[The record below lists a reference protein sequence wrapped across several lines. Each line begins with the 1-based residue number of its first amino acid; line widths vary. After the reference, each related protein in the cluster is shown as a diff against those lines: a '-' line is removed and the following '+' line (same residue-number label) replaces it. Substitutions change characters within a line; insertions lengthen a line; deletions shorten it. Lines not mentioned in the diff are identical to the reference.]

1 MNNIIADSTNEMY
14 RWFDILNEK
23 YFNNSLSRPV
33 ITIQKTRKNNLGHF
47 TLDKV
52 WTDIENEEGMFY
64 EINIASQS
72 LNRDINEIVGT
83 LLHECVHFWNRVND
97 IKDCSGNIHNKKF
110 KKKAE
115 EVGLIVTKGKSVGWG
130 YTTNSDELNEFITN
144 TIKPNKEVF
153 QYYCSFPMKQKV
165 ANKTSFKY
173 VCRGCGMKVRA
184 KSGCSIMCGACQ
196 LELNM
201 EE

>member
-52 WTDIENEEGMFY
+52 WADVENEEGMFY

-165 ANKTSFKY
+165 ANKISFKY
-173 VCRGCGMKVRA
+173 VCPGCGMKVRA
-184 KSGCSIMCGACQ
+184 KSGYSIMCGTCQ

>member
-165 ANKTSFKY
+165 ANKTNFKY
-173 VCRGCGMKVRA
+173 VCPGCGMKVRA

>member
-144 TIKPNKEVF
+144 IVKPNKEVF
-153 QYYCSFPMKQKV
+153 QYYCSFPIKQKA

-173 VCRGCGMKVRA
+173 VCPGCGMKVRA
-184 KSGCSIMCGACQ
+184 KSGYSIMCGACQ

>member
-1 MNNIIADSTNEMY
+1 MTNIIADSTNEMY

-23 YFNNSLSRPV
+23 YFNNELPRPV

-52 WTDIENEEGMFY
+52 WTDVEKEEGMFY

-83 LLHECVHFWNRVND
+83 LLHECVHFYNKIKD

-130 YTTNSDELNEFITN
+130 YTTNGDELNNFITEV
-144 TIKPNKEVF
+144 IKPNKEVF
-153 QYYCSFPMKQKV
+153 QYYCSFPLKNT
-165 ANKTSFKY
+165 ASNKTSFKY
-173 VCRGCGMKVRA
+173 VCPGCGMKVRA
-184 KSGCSIMCGACQ
+184 KSGCFIVCGNCQ
-196 LELNM
+196 VDLNM